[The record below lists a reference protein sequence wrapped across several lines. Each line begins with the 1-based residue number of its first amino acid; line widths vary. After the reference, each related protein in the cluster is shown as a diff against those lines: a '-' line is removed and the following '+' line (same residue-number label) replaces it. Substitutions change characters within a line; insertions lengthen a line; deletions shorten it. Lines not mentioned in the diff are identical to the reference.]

1 VPTTGAAAARG
12 GCWVTVTANADNTEN
27 VRDTAPGGAASS
39 EVRALLRSLDGQRR
53 HVLDTLDGLAARD
66 LRRPVLPSGWHC
78 LGLVQHLTLDVER
91 FWFRAVVAG
100 DEEVIRALPSGDE
113 AWRVAPEVP
122 AGDVLDRYRREAEL
136 ADALI
141 TVTPADAAPAWWPR
155 DLFGEPHLHTLRDVL
170 LHVITET
177 ACHVGHLDAV
187 RELIDGR
194 RRLVLT

>member
-1 VPTTGAAAARG
+1 M
-12 GCWVTVTANADNTEN
+12 TANADNTEN

-122 AGDVLDRYRREAEL
+122 AAEVLDRYRREAEL